1 MLTLPTNH
9 ANKGSKMH
17 KSRLGAV
24 IVDCET
30 DDLEREAEFWIAALG
45 GEVSSPRPGGR
56 YLDVQGDPADPR
68 VILQRVEHPSRIH
81 IDIETDDIN
90 AEVKRLQGLGATVVE
105 KMERWTVMEA
115 PSKHRFCIINA
126 GRAGFDEQANVWE

>member
-1 MLTLPTNH
+1 MQTLPTNH
-9 ANKGSKMH
+9 VIKGSKMH

-24 IVDCET
+24 IVDCQT
-30 DDLEREAEFWIAALG
+30 DDLEREAEFWGAALG
-45 GEVSSPRPGGR
+45 GEVTSPHHGGR
-56 YLDVQGDPADPR
+56 YLDVQSDPADPS

-81 IDIETDDIN
+81 IDIETDDIE
-90 AEVKRLQGLGATVVE
+90 AEVKRLQGLGATIVE

-126 GRAGFDEQANVWE
+126 RRDGFDEQANVWE

>member
-1 MLTLPTNH
+1 
-9 ANKGSKMH
+9 MH

-30 DDLEREAEFWIAALG
+30 DDLEREAQFWCAALG
-45 GEVSSPRPGGR
+45 GEVASPHPGGR
-56 YLDVQGDPADPR
+56 YLDLQSDPADPG

-81 IDIETDDIN
+81 IDIETDDIE
-90 AEVKRLQGLGATVVE
+90 AEVKRLEALGAIVID

-115 PSKHRFCIINA
+115 PSKHRFCII
-126 GRAGFDEQANVWE
+126 GVRRDGFDEKANVWE

>member
-1 MLTLPTNH
+1 MLGLPTNN
-9 ANKGSKMH
+9 ANRGREMH

-24 IVDCET
+24 IIDCET
-30 DDLEREAEFWIAALG
+30 DDLDREGQFWGAALG
-45 GEVSSPRPGGR
+45 GEVASPHPGGR
-56 YLDVQGDPADPR
+56 YLDLQSDPADPG

-81 IDIETDDIN
+81 IDIETDDIE
-90 AEVKRLQGLGATVVE
+90 AEVKRLQSLGATVVE

-126 GRAGFDEQANVWE
+126 RRDGFDEQANVWE

>member
-1 MLTLPTNH
+1 MLILPTNH
-9 ANKGSKMH
+9 VNKEIKMH

-30 DDLEREAEFWIAALG
+30 DDLGREAQFWAAALG
-45 GEVSSPRPGGR
+45 GEVASPSPGGR
-56 YLDVQGDPADPR
+56 YLDLRGDPADPG

-81 IDIETDDIN
+81 IDIETDDIA
-90 AEVKRLQGLGATVVE
+90 AEVKRLQDLGATVVE

-126 GRAGFDEQANVWE
+126 RRAGFDEQANVWE